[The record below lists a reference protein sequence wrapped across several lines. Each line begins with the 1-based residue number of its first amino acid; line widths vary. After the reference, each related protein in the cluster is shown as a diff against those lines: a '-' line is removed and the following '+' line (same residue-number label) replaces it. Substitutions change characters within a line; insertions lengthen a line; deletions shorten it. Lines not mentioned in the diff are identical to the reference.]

1 MQAPEPPAAERAAR
15 RVIPIQADAAP
26 AGTSLYAAEKKIYPR
41 AVSGRFANW
50 RWALVALTQA
60 FFYGMPWL
68 QWEGRQALLFDL
80 VGGRFYIGALVFYP
94 QDLIYLATLLVFS
107 ALLLFFFTALAGRL
121 WCGYACPQTVY
132 TELFLWIER
141 HTEGDRQARM
151 RLDAAPWSVEKLWRK
166 TAKHGGWIALALFTG
181 FSFVGY
187 FSPIRAL
194 TEALFAWNLS
204 PWEAFWVLFY
214 AGATYGNAGWLREQ
228 MCKYICPYARFQSAL
243 IDADS
248 LIITYDARRGE
259 PRGARSRKSAEV
271 LAEGRGDCVDCT
283 LCVQVCPTG
292 IDIRKG
298 LQNECIGCAA
308 CIDVCDQVMDKIGAP
323 HGLIRYATENGV
335 AQGLSRAQMW
345 RRTLRPRVLIYGG
358 ALAVLGA
365 LMLWQLS
372 QRSALLIDVI
382 KDRGVMARQVED
394 GQIENVYRLQL
405 LNRSERTLHLQF
417 EAEGLPGLRV
427 LGAERVTVDPAAIV
441 SLPVQLRLPAGAV
454 QDSGARRVHLL
465 ARDLDHPETPV
476 FQAEASFFVPR

>member
-1 MQAPEPPAAERAAR
+1 MPAPESPAATPAAR
-15 RVIPIQADAAP
+15 RVIPIAPQTAP
-26 AGTSLYAAEKKIYPR
+26 AGTALYAAEQKVYPR
-41 AVSGRFANW
+41 AVTGRFANW
-50 RWALVALTQA
+50 RWALVAITQA
-60 FFYGMPWL
+60 FFYGMPWVR
-68 QWEGRQALLFDL
+68 WEGRQALLFDL
-80 VGGRFYIGALVFYP
+80 VGGRFYLGALVFYP

-151 RLDAAPWSVEKLWRK
+151 RLDASPWSLEKLARK
-166 TAKHGGWIALALFTG
+166 SAKHGGWIALALFTG

-187 FSPIRAL
+187 FSPIRPLGDAL
-194 TEALFAWNLS
+194 LAWRLS
-204 PWEAFWVLFY
+204 PWELFWVLFY

-228 MCKYICPYARFQSAL
+228 MCKYMCPYARFQSAL

-345 RRTLRPRVLIYGG
+345 RRTCRPRVLIYGG
-358 ALAVLGA
+358 ALAVLGS

-382 KDRGVMARQVED
+382 KDRGVMARQVDD

-405 LNRSERTLHLQF
+405 LNRSERTLHLRL

-427 LGAERVTVDPAAIV
+427 VAAERVTVDPAAIV
-441 SLPVQLRLPAGAV
+441 SMPVQLRLPPGAM
-454 QDSGARRVHLL
+454 QASGARRVRLL
-465 ARDLDHPETPV
+465 AHDLDHPGTTP
-476 FQAEASFFVPR
+476 FQAEASFFIPR

>member
-1 MQAPEPPAAERAAR
+1 MSSAESPAAEPAAR
-15 RVIPIQADAAP
+15 RVIPIQAGAAP
-26 AGTSLYAAEKKIYPR
+26 AGNSLYRAEQKIYPR
-41 AVSGRFANW
+41 SVSGRFASW
-50 RWALVALTQA
+50 RWALVALTQG

-68 QWEGRQALLFDL
+68 QWQGRQALLFDL
-80 VGGRFYIGALVFYP
+80 VGGRFYLGGLVFYP

-107 ALLLFFFTALAGRL
+107 ALLLFFFTAVAGRL

-141 HTEGDRQARM
+141 HTEGERQARM
-151 RLDAAPWSVEKLWRK
+151 RLDAAPWSAQKLARK
-166 TAKHGGWIALALFTG
+166 SAKHGGWILLALFTG

-187 FSPIRAL
+187 FSPIRELGAAL
-194 TEALFAWNLS
+194 LQSALS
-204 PWEAFWVLFY
+204 PWELFWVLFY

-243 IDADS
+243 IDGDS

-259 PRGARSRKSAEV
+259 PPGARSRKSAEL
-271 LAEGRGDCVDCT
+271 LAQGRGDCVDCT

-308 CIDVCDQVMDKIGAP
+308 CIDACDQVMDKIGAP
-323 HGLIRYATENGV
+323 QGLIRYATENGV
-335 AQGLSRAQMW
+335 TQGLSRAQMW

-358 ALAVLGA
+358 ALLVLGS
-365 LMLWQLS
+365 LMVWQLS

-382 KDRGVMARQVED
+382 KDRGVMARQVDD

-405 LNRSERTLHLQF
+405 LNRSERTLQLRLD
-417 EAEGLPGLRV
+417 ATGLPGLSL
-427 LGAERVTVDPAAIV
+427 LGGERVEVAPAAIV
-441 SLPVQLRLPAGAV
+441 SLPVQLRLP
-454 QDSGARRVHLL
+454 
-465 ARDLDHPETPV
+465 
-476 FQAEASFFVPR
+476 

>member
-166 TAKHGGWIALALFTG
+166 SAKHGGWIALALFTG

-194 TEALFAWNLS
+194 TDALLSWSLS

-248 LIITYDARRGE
+248 LIITYDAKRGE

-345 RRTLRPRVLIYGG
+345 RRTLRPRVLIYGA

-427 LGAERVTVDPAAIV
+427 LGGERVTVDPAAIV
-441 SLPVQLRLPAGAV
+441 SLPVQLRLPPGAV
-454 QDSGARRVHLL
+454 QESGARRVRLL
-465 ARDLDHPETPV
+465 ARDLDHPDTPA

>member
-26 AGTSLYAAEKKIYPR
+26 AGTALYAAEKKIYPR

-151 RLDAAPWSVEKLWRK
+151 RLDASPWNVEKLWRK
-166 TAKHGGWIALALFTG
+166 SAKHGGWIALALFTG

-194 TEALFAWNLS
+194 TEALFAWSLS

-323 HGLIRYATENGV
+323 RGLIRYDTENGV
-335 AQGLSRAQMW
+335 AHGLSRAQMW

-372 QRSALLIDVI
+372 QRSTLLIDVI

-427 LGAERVTVDPAAIV
+427 VGGERVTVDPAAIV
-441 SLPVQLRLPAGAV
+441 SLPVQLRLPPGAV
-454 QDSGARRVHLL
+454 QESGARRVRLL
-465 ARDLDHPETPV
+465 ARDLDHPETPA

>member
-26 AGTSLYAAEKKIYPR
+26 AGTALYAAEKKIYPR

-151 RLDAAPWSVEKLWRK
+151 RLDASPWNVEKLWRK
-166 TAKHGGWIALALFTG
+166 SAKHGGWIALALFTG

-194 TEALFAWNLS
+194 TEALFAWSLS

-292 IDIRKG
+292 IDIRNG
-298 LQNECIGCAA
+298 LQYECIGCAA

-323 HGLIRYATENGV
+323 RGLIRYDTENGV
-335 AQGLSRAQMW
+335 AHGLSRAQMW

-372 QRSALLIDVI
+372 QRSTLLIDVI

-427 LGAERVTVDPAAIV
+427 VGGERVTVDPAAIV
-441 SLPVQLRLPAGAV
+441 SLPVQLRLPPGAV
-454 QDSGARRVHLL
+454 QESGARRVRLL
-465 ARDLDHPETPV
+465 ARDLDHPETPA

>member
-1 MQAPEPPAAERAAR
+1 MPPVEPPAASPAAR
-15 RVIPIQADAAP
+15 RVIPIQAGSEP
-26 AGTSLYAAEKKIYPR
+26 AGSALYVAEQKIYPR
-41 AVSGRFANW
+41 SVSGRFANW
-50 RWALVALTQA
+50 RWALVALTQL
-60 FFYGMPWL
+60 FFYGMPWVR
-68 QWEGRQALLFDL
+68 WEDRQALLFDL
-80 VGGRFYIGALVFYP
+80 VGGRFYIGGLVFYP

-151 RLDAAPWSVEKLWRK
+151 RLDAAPWSAEKLARK
-166 TAKHGGWIALALFTG
+166 SAKHGGWILLALYTG

-187 FSPIRAL
+187 FSPIRELGRDLLQLAI
-194 TEALFAWNLS
+194 S
-204 PWEAFWVLFY
+204 PWELFWVLFY

-243 IDADS
+243 IDGDS
-248 LIITYDARRGE
+248 LIISYDARRGE
-259 PRGARSRKSAEV
+259 PRGARSRKSAEL
-271 LAEGRGDCVDCT
+271 LAQGRGDCVDCT

-308 CIDVCDQVMDKIGAP
+308 CIDVCDQVMDKVGAP
-323 HGLIRYATENGV
+323 RGLIRYATENGV

-345 RRTLRPRVLIYGG
+345 RRTLRPRVLIYGA
-358 ALAVLGA
+358 ALALLGS

-405 LNRSERTLHLQF
+405 LNRSERTLHLRL
-417 EAEGLPGLRV
+417 EAAGLQGLRL
-427 LGAERVTVDPAAIV
+427 LGGERVEVAPAAIV
-441 SLPVQLRLPAGAV
+441 SLPVQLRLPAGV
-454 QDSGARRVHLL
+454 VNESGARRVQLL
-465 ARDLDHPETPV
+465 ARDLDHPEAAA